1 MARSATEGARMN
13 GTSPAWAGRSGRNP
27 RPRPFLERVADGTKR
42 SVLTQ
47 AGRRSLTRVSS
58 RNNIREVG
66 RTPSESSEPERGGL
80 VPGSGFE
87 IEAESRPGDSR
98 PHLGNARPCSRLRRV
113 DARRSRSAGSGS
125 RAHIAARSDYTSSS
139 AGAINSG
146 SAKMRLRGCSSV
158 G

>member
-1 MARSATEGARMN
+1 MRPGVELAQPGWPRR
-13 GTSPAWAGRSGRNP
+13 RNP
-27 RPRPFLERVADGTKR
+27 YCVPVRCQILVYLSRDGTAD
-42 SVLTQ
+42 Q
-47 AGRRSLTRVSS
+47 AGRLTVDRCF
-58 RNNIREVG
+58 RINNIRQVG
-66 RTPSESSEPERGGL
+66 VSLSKSSEPPWPEM
-80 VPGSGFE
+80 
-87 IEAESRPGDSR
+87 EAESRPGDSR